1 MTLLFEGKNP
11 IFLSFK
17 IVFLKSHC
25 QFLCWHQA
33 ADARGVQATKF
44 CIALG
49 VTVARICS
57 TSCCHGCG
65 EALFHTHCFSRWEC
79 NTEKN
84 KLFVHWL
91 CPHGEHVFSLK
102 VLRSNPLCS
111 ISLGCQVLAG
121 TPPVLCPM
129 SCLVLISKCPPY
141 PHAAWLLFPGLAHC
155 FIESIVARFLMHFAA
170 RVQEHSAI

>member
-1 MTLLFEGKNP
+1 MLASSSRCKRCPGHQVLYSTWCDCCKNLQYFLLP
-11 IFLSFK
+11 WL
-17 IVFLKSHC
+17 
-25 QFLCWHQA
+25 W
-33 ADARGVQATKF
+33 R
-44 CIALG
+44 
-49 VTVARICS
+49 
-57 TSCCHGCG
+57 